1 MMDYENVLLLF
12 LSVYIPKKKEDGT
25 EKGYK
30 YKYDNKENG
39 KEEIFNGRQT
49 NEAPVNCL
57 ISLAEADAKI
67 HNRKKAFDKILCIG
81 TKEVFENKT
90 WEDKTT
96 YQLFE
101 ERLKAYCEEENI
113 NSDFEICRIEYN
125 MKDEEKNDPTTERRA
140 MYIYGQISDALNIKS
155 PEKKKTYVYV
165 DYTGGFRDI
174 SFLMTSIIRY
184 LEFADIECKKI
195 LYANF
200 FAKEKRIYELNCI
213 YDMYQM
219 INGVSEFVSTGNAV
233 QLGKL
238 FEKENT
244 PDLIKAIIEFSN
256 SMAVCDM
263 SKIDQTVNDMAK
275 LTEEVQEEHNSVY
288 YEMFQSMI
296 PMIREKMRLKE
307 VVKQGKINYPVLI
320 DWCTDNGLIQQ
331 ATTLYVEKMPF
342 YYNEKGLLKDYV
354 CVEKV
359 VPTQGATKEST
370 AFYRELYAVFKDNER
385 EEEDF
390 LSYIR
395 EIWDEIKKSGTDADK
410 LQKLHE
416 KINMSD
422 KFEAAGKRLLDI
434 LKDGYDLTGKSKNSR
449 KYEEIGVKQKNVTA
463 FMNTVTGQ
471 GKGIRYYCLTGDKNV
486 KKHVENE
493 KQDKSS
499 SQEKTIRN
507 KVKALK
513 NLEDR
518 ELSSEE
524 DYNKLYHPM
533 LYYLPMKMLR
543 NRMNHA
549 SNSLTD
555 DDRAGIE
562 YLASKGIHFMKEGT
576 DINAEDAQFELDID
590 TIKEIIREGIAPELK
605 ENKKIK

>member
-1 MMDYENVLLLF
+1 MF
-12 LSVYIPKKKEDGT
+12 
-25 EKGYK
+25 
-30 YKYDNKENG
+30 
-39 KEEIFNGRQT
+39 
-49 NEAPVNCL
+49 
-57 ISLAEADAKI
+57 
-67 HNRKKAFDKILCIG
+67 
-81 TKEVFENKT
+81 
-90 WEDKTT
+90 
-96 YQLFE
+96 
-101 ERLKAYCEEENI
+101 
-113 NSDFEICRIEYN
+113 
-125 MKDEEKNDPTTERRA
+125 
-140 MYIYGQISDALNIKS
+140 
-155 PEKKKTYVYV
+155 V

-195 LYANF
+195 VYSNLSKSDESKN
-200 FAKEKRIYELNCI
+200 RIYELNCI

-233 QLGKL
+233 QLRNL
-238 FEKENT
+238 FKKVDEENT
-244 PDLIKAIIEFSN
+244 PDLIKTIIEFSN

-263 SKIDQTVNDMAK
+263 SKIDQMVRKMAK
-275 LTEEVQEEHNSVY
+275 LTKKEKEEHSSVY
-288 YEMFQSMI
+288 YEMFQSMT

-370 AFYRELYAVFKDNER
+370 AFYRELYAVFKDKTEEIITAEDSYER

-395 EIWDEIKKSGTDADK
+395 EIWDEIKESGTDADK

-449 KYEEIGVKQKNVTA
+449 KYEEIGVEQKNVTA

-486 KKHVENE
+486 
-493 KQDKSS
+493 DKSS